1 MRSSLT
7 APRPRRGTARRRC
20 STEGA
25 PDHRDRGDHA
35 PIAPACAYRFDYK
48 DRSVL
53 VTGDLKFHRSLV
65 TAARDV
71 DVLVSDA
78 ISLMMT
84 RAPGTGAGNAGR
96 DRTAAIMHDIED
108 YHITPEQA
116 AQVANDGR
124 EPASS
129 SIICSRRQTA
139 SSRAVCSRRESTK
152 RAAATGPSPTTAA
165 STRCPEIGRHSDRPR
180 HRVAAVRT
188 CSLPKHRRRC
198 WPKSQPVLSWD
209 M

>member
-1 MRSSLT
+1 
-7 APRPRRGTARRRC
+7 
-20 STEGA
+20 
-25 PDHRDRGDHA
+25 
-35 PIAPACAYRFDYK
+35 
-48 DRSVL
+48 VL

-124 EPASS
+124 EPARLLSS
-129 SIICSRRQTA
+129 APGARRRPPA
-139 SSRAVCSRRESTK
+139 RCVRAGNRRN
-152 RAAATGPSPTTAA
+152 A
-165 STRCPEIGRHSDRPR
+165 PR
-180 HRVAAVRT
+180 R
-188 CSLPKHRRRC
+188 LDHRRRR
-198 WPKSQPVLSWD
+198 QPLHDALRSDDTQIGRVIGWRP
-209 M
+209 